1 MQNRIRIQTAREMA
15 LKREPYATVATILLL
30 VDGTLSAPFDTS
42 NERQFLALC
51 YLQLVKKRLYEQ
63 KIFQLLPDY
72 ALTYKGWLL

>member
-1 MQNRIRIQTAREMA
+1 MQNRIQIQTAQEMA
-15 LKREPYATVATILLL
+15 LKREPLPLMQLSILL

-72 ALTYKGWLL
+72 ALPYKGWLL

>member
-1 MQNRIRIQTAREMA
+1 MA
-15 LKREPYATVATILLL
+15 LKREPMPLFATILLL

-51 YLQLVKKRLYEQ
+51 YLQLVEKLIYEQ

-72 ALTYKGWLL
+72 VLPYKGWLL